1 MSENVEFEGGPLS
14 GMTMQGQFWRKA
26 VEVEQSPKRYPSRLI
41 VEYDT
46 VSAKEL
52 MENVPGAPYTE
63 GRDTLV
69 ATYEFDDGKGFFEFK
84 GWSVRLIGPGKF
96 DDLR

>member
-1 MSENVEFEGGPLS
+1 MNEKVEFQGGPLS
-14 GMTMQGQFWRKA
+14 GMTMQGQCWRRAVA
-26 VEVEQSPKRYPSRLI
+26 VEHSPKRYPSRLI

-46 VSAKEL
+46 VPSKEV
-52 MENVPGAPYTE
+52 MVNVPEAAYTE

-69 ATYEFDDGKGFFEFK
+69 AIYEFDEGLGFFEFK

-96 DDLR
+96 DELR

>member
-1 MSENVEFEGGPLS
+1 MSEKVEFQGGPLS
-14 GMTMQGQFWRKA
+14 GMTMQGQFWRSA
-26 VEVEQSPKRYPSRLI
+26 VEVEHSPKRYPSRLI

-46 VSAKEL
+46 VPAKEV
-52 MENVPGAPYTE
+52 MVNAPEAAYTE

-69 ATYEFDDGKGFFEFK
+69 ATYELDEGLGLFQFR

-96 DDLR
+96 DELR